1 MQIATVMKVV
11 AMYLNEQ
18 STPFHICGVAKR
30 VLGGRLDAQPK
41 HTLETTGLPWRIDC
55 DVDVKRFLSESSR
68 LNMLKAGRES

>member
-1 MQIATVMKVV
+1 MKVV

-41 HTLETTGLPWRIDC
+41 HALEITGLP
-55 DVDVKRFLSESSR
+55 
-68 LNMLKAGRES
+68 